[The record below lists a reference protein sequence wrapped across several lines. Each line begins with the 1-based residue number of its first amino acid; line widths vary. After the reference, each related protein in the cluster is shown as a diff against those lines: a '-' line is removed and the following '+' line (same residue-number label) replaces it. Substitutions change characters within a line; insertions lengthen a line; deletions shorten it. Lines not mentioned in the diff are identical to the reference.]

1 MELKEQTEFL
11 NQQIKNNTESEL
23 IIRDLNVESSKVR
36 DLLNRY
42 TEDIQLQGNVLITLK
57 RQLQHDTNCLQQLR
71 QKNHQATIDHDAK
84 SKQIVN
90 LKEIVDALKSKVN
103 KIQNERNNAEDR
115 LRHLDELYDDEE
127 KSIQLIESE
136 MSRLSEM
143 VYRSSQLIHEQRN
156 EQKVLEV
163 S

>member
-84 SKQIVN
+84 SKQIAN

-136 MSRLSEM
+136 MSRLFRDGLSIK
-143 VYRSSQLIHEQRN
+143 SINS
-156 EQKVLEV
+156 
-163 S
+163 

>member
-84 SKQIVN
+84 SKQIAN

-143 VYRSSQLIHEQRN
+143 VYRSSQSIHEQRN